1 MEIDGRKIGLETPPY
16 IIAELSGNHSQS
28 LEKAIKLVECAAEAG
43 CDAIKLQTYTADSM
57 TLNIDDKKFAIE
69 DKNSIWSGEKLYN
82 LYSRASTPWNWH
94 EKIFSRAKSLGLC
107 CFSSPFDDAA
117 VDFLES
123 LGVPAYKIASFECVD
138 LPLIKRVAA
147 TGKPVIISTGMATLS
162 EINDAH
168 ETAKTI
174 GCSNLALLKCT
185 STYPAPIDEANLRTI
200 GNMRDVFNCE
210 VGLSDHTIGIGAAIA
225 AVAQKATIIE
235 KHLTISKSDCGID
248 SAFSME
254 PDEFKLLVT
263 ETRNAWKAMG
273 TIFYGPSLHEKEA
286 ITRRRSI
293 YITEDLNPGDILTR
307 SNLRRIRPGHGL
319 APKYYETLL
328 GKQVQRKIK
337 KGTPVS
343 WELLSLDKDKLD

>member
-225 AVAQKATIIE
+225 AVARKPR
-235 KHLTISKSDCGID
+235 LS
-248 SAFSME
+248 
-254 PDEFKLLVT
+254 
-263 ETRNAWKAMG
+263 RN
-273 TIFYGPSLHEKEA
+273 I
-286 ITRRRSI
+286 
-293 YITEDLNPGDILTR
+293 
-307 SNLRRIRPGHGL
+307 
-319 APKYYETLL
+319 
-328 GKQVQRKIK
+328 
-337 KGTPVS
+337 
-343 WELLSLDKDKLD
+343 